1 MEEFNNNYRRKRSK
15 WARMWLMIGRL
26 KLSIIFI
33 VILVA
38 IIASAYLVRSC
49 RGNEATVYVDDK
61 IDITPTQV
69 LAMKEIG
76 EWEFLSIENE
86 EMIDTVR
93 KGFFKD
99 DELIRIYYGTLRLG
113 FDMSEAKSDWIK
125 ADKDTLVITLPKIK
139 LLDENFIDEARTKS
153 FFESGS
159 WSDKD
164 RADMYKRAY
173 AKMKARCLTKEN
185 IESAQDN
192 AKRQFTQMLKAMG
205 FEHVNISFEGSQTR

>member
-15 WARMWLMIGRL
+15 WASMWLMIGRL

-113 FDMSEAKSDWIK
+113 FDMSEAKADWIK
-125 ADKDTLVITLPKIK
+125 AEDKAARRELHRRSPHKIV
-139 LLDENFIDEARTKS
+139 LRVRLME
-153 FFESGS
+153 
-159 WSDKD
+159 
-164 RADMYKRAY
+164 
-173 AKMKARCLTKEN
+173 
-185 IESAQDN
+185 
-192 AKRQFTQMLKAMG
+192 RQGQG
-205 FEHVNISFEGSQTR
+205 RHV

>member
-1 MEEFNNNYRRKRSK
+1 MEVHNNNYRPKKSR
-15 WARMWLMIGRL
+15 WANIWLLVGRL

-38 IIASAYLVRSC
+38 IIASAYLIRAC
-49 RGNEATVYVDDK
+49 KGNEATIYVNDK

-86 EMIDTVR
+86 EMVDTVR

-113 FDMSEAKSDWIK
+113 FDMHEAKADWIK
-125 ADKDTLVITLPKIK
+125 ADKDTLNITLPKIK

-153 FFESGS
+153 SFESGS

-173 AKMKARCLTKEN
+173 TKMKARCLTKEN
-185 IESAQDN
+185 IENAQDN
-192 AKRQFTQMLKAMG
+192 ARRQFAQMLNAMG
-205 FEHVNISFEGSQTR
+205 FEHVNISFEK

>member
-1 MEEFNNNYRRKRSK
+1 MEGHNNNYHRKKSR
-15 WARMWLMIGRL
+15 WAGLWMMIGRL

-33 VILVA
+33 VILIA

-49 RGNEATVYVDDK
+49 RGNEATIYINDK

-113 FDMSEAKSDWIK
+113 FDMHEAKADWIK
-125 ADKDTLVITLPKIK
+125 ADKDTLNITLPRIK

-159 WSDKD
+159 WGDKD

-173 AKMKARCLTKEN
+173 IKMKTRCLTKEN
-185 IESAQDN
+185 IEKAQEN
-192 AKRQFTQMLKAMG
+192 AKRQFAQMLKAMG
-205 FEHVNISFEGSQTR
+205 FEHVNINFEQQAAQ

>member
-1 MEEFNNNYRRKRSK
+1 
-15 WARMWLMIGRL
+15 MWLMIGRL

-113 FDMSEAKSDWIK
+113 FDMSEAKADWIK

-139 LLDENFIDEARTKS
+139 LLDENFIDEARTNRS
-153 FFESGS
+153 SS
-159 WSDKD
+159 
-164 RADMYKRAY
+164 RAHGATRTEPTCISAPMQNEGKMPYKRKYRKRTGQRQKAVY
-173 AKMKARCLTKEN
+173 ADA
-185 IESAQDN
+185 
-192 AKRQFTQMLKAMG
+192 
-205 FEHVNISFEGSQTR
+205 EGNGL

>member
-1 MEEFNNNYRRKRSK
+1 
-15 WARMWLMIGRL
+15 
-26 KLSIIFI
+26 
-33 VILVA
+33 
-38 IIASAYLVRSC
+38 
-49 RGNEATVYVDDK
+49 
-61 IDITPTQV
+61 
-69 LAMKEIG
+69 
-76 EWEFLSIENE
+76 
-86 EMIDTVR
+86 MIDTVR

-113 FDMSEAKSDWIK
+113 FDMSEAKADWIK

-173 AKMKARCLTKEN
+173 AK
-185 IESAQDN
+185 
-192 AKRQFTQMLKAMG
+192 
-205 FEHVNISFEGSQTR
+205 

>member
-1 MEEFNNNYRRKRSK
+1 MEDYNNNYHRKKSR
-15 WARMWLMIGRL
+15 WASLWLLVGRL

-38 IIASAYLVRSC
+38 IIASAYLIRACKS
-49 RGNEATVYVDDK
+49 NEATIYINDK
-61 IDITPTQV
+61 IDTTPTQV
-69 LAMKEIG
+69 MAMKEIG

-99 DELIRIYYGTLRLG
+99 DELVRIYYGTLRLG
-113 FDMSEAKSDWIK
+113 FDMHEAKHDWIK
-125 ADKDTLVITLPKIK
+125 ADKDTINIKLPKIK

-173 AKMKARCLTKEN
+173 AKMKSRCLTKEN
-185 IESAQDN
+185 IEKAQNN
-192 AKRQFTQMLKAMG
+192 AKRQFAKMLKAMG
-205 FEHVNISFEGSQTR
+205 FEYVKISFE